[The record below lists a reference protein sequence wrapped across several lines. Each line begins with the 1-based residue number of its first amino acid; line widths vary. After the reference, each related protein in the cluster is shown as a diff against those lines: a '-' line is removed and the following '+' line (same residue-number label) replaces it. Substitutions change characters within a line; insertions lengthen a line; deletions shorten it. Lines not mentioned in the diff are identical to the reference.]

1 MEDKMLIK
9 KYRQL
14 DYDLAS
20 VHSLLNS
27 TRENRFRLFVPTES
41 NCRIVA
47 EQLNLLK
54 NRIDALEVAGK
65 PFEFIKNHFQDFFY
79 NLNLQFETMRSNP
92 QGYIYFLGGQIT
104 PMILCAE
111 NFTDGYN
118 LLISRFSCIKEIV
131 NVLQANCR
139 DDRQKTALSDALG
152 YMKNNLNVNK
162 CEYHSFYEFLGKE
175 KEDALINL
183 VEDTEQFLDEKQQQL
198 SGGRNEEYVML
209 ADSATLPVDIE
220 RYKNILSV
228 NIGVNMDELLQW
240 YEAETEKTRKECFDI
255 ARSLDI
261 PENNPQTMAEINDI
275 LLKYAGPADSPEE
288 MYARANSYI
297 KRTRA
302 IAHEYVWMPKDEN
315 CVIEKVPVQLKVAY
329 PWGGYEG
336 GYRFKN
342 PIVGRMFLNN
352 YNYKAITDGWMKIN
366 TLHEAYPGHHV
377 QHVRSITDPIP
388 ETMKIGAKNVPLHEG
403 TCLRTERAFEFVF
416 AEDPFYPLFVAYRR
430 HHTSVRIK
438 VDLWLR
444 YFGKTIGEAVDLY
457 QQELGFDRQTARYQV
472 QAHENDEGYFTSYYY
487 GMKKLCE
494 WEKLYGYDK
503 KSYTQLLFSVGG
515 VSLENFKL
523 YLDMTDEEK
532 FMLTHAFGSLYQFE

>member
-1 MEDKMLIK
+1 MENAKLIK
-9 KYRQL
+9 TYRML
-14 DYDLAS
+14 DYDLAK

-27 TRENRFRLFVPTES
+27 TRENKTDLFVPTAS
-41 NCRIVA
+41 NCRIVK

-54 NRIDALEVAGK
+54 ARIDALEAPAK
-65 PFEFIKNHFQDFFY
+65 PFEFIKNHFNDFFY
-79 NLNLQFETMRSNP
+79 NLNMQFETISSDP
-92 QGYIYFLGGQIT
+92 QGYLYSLGWKIV
-104 PMILCAE
+104 PMILDAE
-111 NFTDGYN
+111 DFTAGYDI
-118 LLISRFSCIKEIV
+118 LLSRLGSIKEIV
-131 NVLQANCR
+131 NVLEANCT
-139 DDRQKTALSDALG
+139 DEKQKLALSDAIG

-162 CEYHSFYEFLGKE
+162 VEYRSFYEFLGEE
-175 KEDALINL
+175 KVTILLSL
-183 VEDTEQFLDEKQQQL
+183 VEDTESFLGDKQQIL
-198 SGGRNEEYVML
+198 SDGRSEEYAML
-209 ADSATLPVDIE
+209 PDDAVLPQNIE
-220 RYKNILSV
+220 KYRNALSV
-228 NIGVNMDELLQW
+228 NVGVNMEELLQW

-261 PENNPQTMAEINDI
+261 PENNPQTMADINDI

-288 MYARANSYI
+288 MYERANSYI

-302 IAHEYVWMPKDEN
+302 IAHEYVWLPEDEQCN
-315 CVIEKVPVQLKVAY
+315 IHKVPIQLKVAY

-336 GYRFKN
+336 GYRFKT

-352 YNYKAITDGWMKIN
+352 YNFKAITDGWMKIN

-444 YFGKTIGEAVDLY
+444 YFGKTIGDAVDLY
-457 QQELGFDRQTARYQV
+457 QQELGFDRQTARFQV

-503 KSYTQLLFSVGG
+503 KTYTQMLFSVGG

-523 YLDMTDEEK
+523 YLDMTEDEK
-532 FMLTHAFGSLYQFE
+532 FMLTHAFGSLYQFD

>member
-1 MEDKMLIK
+1 MENAKLIK
-9 KYRQL
+9 TYRML
-14 DYDLAS
+14 DYDLAK

-27 TRENRFRLFVPTES
+27 TRENKSSLFVPTDA
-41 NCRIVA
+41 NCRIVK

-54 NRIDALEVAGK
+54 ERIDTLETPAK
-65 PFEFIKNHFQDFFY
+65 PFEFIKNHFNDFFY
-79 NLNLQFETMRSNP
+79 ALNLQFETISSNP
-92 QGYIYFLGGQIT
+92 QGYLYSLGWKIV
-104 PMILCAE
+104 PMILDAE
-111 NFTDGYN
+111 DFTAGYDI
-118 LLISRFSCIKEIV
+118 LISRLGAIKDIV
-131 NVLQANCR
+131 SVLEVNCR
-139 DDRQKTALSDALG
+139 DEKQKLALSEAIG
-152 YMKNNLNVNK
+152 YMKNNLGVNK
-162 CEYHSFYEFLGKE
+162 VEYRSFYEFLGKE
-175 KEDALINL
+175 KETALLNL
-183 VEDTEQFLDEKQQQL
+183 VEETESFLDEKQQIL
-198 SGGRNEEYVML
+198 SDGKSEKYAML
-209 ADSATLPVDIE
+209 DDSAILPQDIE
-220 RYKNILSV
+220 KYKNALSV

-240 YEAETEKTRKECFDI
+240 YEAETEKTRKECFEI

-261 PENNPQTMAEINDI
+261 PENNPQTMADINNI
-275 LLKYAGPADSPEE
+275 LLKYAGPADTADE
-288 MYARANSYI
+288 MYERANSYI

-302 IAHEYVWMPKDEN
+302 IAHEYVWLPEDEN
-315 CVIEKVPVQLKVAY
+315 CIISKVPIQLKVAY

-336 GYRFKN
+336 GYRFKT

-352 YNYKAITDGWMKIN
+352 YNFKAITDGWMKIN

-444 YFGKTIGEAVDLY
+444 YFGKTIGDAVDLY
-457 QQELGFDRQTARYQV
+457 QQELGFDRQTARFQV

-503 KSYTQLLFSVGG
+503 MSYTKLLFSVGG

-523 YLDMTDEEK
+523 YLDMTEDEK
-532 FMLTHAFGSLYQFE
+532 FMLTHAFGSLYQFD

>member
-198 SGGRNEEYVML
+198 SGGRSEEYVML

-403 TCLRTERAFEFVF
+403 TCLGTERAFEFVF

>member
-1 MEDKMLIK
+1 MENAKLIK
-9 KYRQL
+9 TYRML
-14 DYDLAS
+14 DYDLAK

-27 TRENRFRLFVPTES
+27 TRENKSSLFVPTDA
-41 NCRIVA
+41 NCRIVK

-54 NRIDALEVAGK
+54 ERIDTLETPAK
-65 PFEFIKNHFQDFFY
+65 PFEFIKNHFNDFFY
-79 NLNLQFETMRSNP
+79 ALNLQFETISSNP
-92 QGYIYFLGGQIT
+92 QGYLYSLGWKIV
-104 PMILCAE
+104 PMILDAE
-111 NFTDGYN
+111 DFTAGYDI
-118 LLISRFSCIKEIV
+118 LISRLGAIKDIV
-131 NVLQANCR
+131 SVLEVNCR
-139 DDRQKTALSDALG
+139 DEKQKLALSEAIG
-152 YMKNNLNVNK
+152 YMKNNLGVNK
-162 CEYHSFYEFLGKE
+162 VEYRSFYEFLGKE
-175 KEDALINL
+175 KETALLNL
-183 VEDTEQFLDEKQQQL
+183 VEETESFLNEKQQIL
-198 SGGRNEEYVML
+198 SDGKSEKYAML
-209 ADSATLPVDIE
+209 DDSAVLPQDIE
-220 RYKNILSV
+220 KYKNALSV

-240 YEAETEKTRKECFDI
+240 YEAETEKTRKECFEI

-261 PENNPQTMAEINDI
+261 PENNPQTMADINNI
-275 LLKYAGPADSPEE
+275 LLKYAGPADTADE
-288 MYARANSYI
+288 MYERANSYI

-302 IAHEYVWMPKDEN
+302 IAHEYVWLPEDEN
-315 CVIEKVPVQLKVAY
+315 CIISKVPIQLKVAY

-336 GYRFKN
+336 GYRFKT

-352 YNYKAITDGWMKIN
+352 YNFKAITDGWMKIN

-444 YFGKTIGEAVDLY
+444 YFGKTIGDAVDLY
-457 QQELGFDRQTARYQV
+457 QQELGFDRQTARFQV

-503 KSYTQLLFSVGG
+503 MSYTKLLFSVGG

-523 YLDMTDEEK
+523 YLDMTEDEK
-532 FMLTHAFGSLYQFE
+532 FMLTHAFGSLYQFD

>member
-1 MEDKMLIK
+1 MENAKLIK
-9 KYRQL
+9 TYRML
-14 DYDLAS
+14 DYDLAK

-27 TRENRFRLFVPTES
+27 TRENKSSLFVPTDA
-41 NCRIVA
+41 NCRIVK

-54 NRIDALEVAGK
+54 ERIDALETPAK
-65 PFEFIKNHFQDFFY
+65 PFEFIKNHFNDFFY
-79 NLNLQFETMRSNP
+79 ALNLQFETISSNP
-92 QGYIYFLGGQIT
+92 QGYLYSLGWKIV
-104 PMILCAE
+104 PMILDAE
-111 NFTDGYN
+111 DFTAGYDI
-118 LLISRFSCIKEIV
+118 LISRLGAIKDIV
-131 NVLQANCR
+131 SVLEVNCR
-139 DDRQKTALSDALG
+139 DEKQKLALSEAIG
-152 YMKNNLNVNK
+152 YMKNNLGVNK
-162 CEYHSFYEFLGKE
+162 VEYRSFYEFLGKE
-175 KEDALINL
+175 KETALLNL
-183 VEDTEQFLDEKQQQL
+183 VEETESFLNEKQQIL
-198 SGGRNEEYVML
+198 SDGKSEKYAML
-209 ADSATLPVDIE
+209 DDSAVLPQDIE
-220 RYKNILSV
+220 KYKNALSV

-240 YEAETEKTRKECFDI
+240 YEAETEKTRKECFEI

-261 PENNPQTMAEINDI
+261 PENNPQTMADINNI
-275 LLKYAGPADSPEE
+275 LLKYAGPADTADE
-288 MYARANSYI
+288 MYERANSYI

-302 IAHEYVWMPKDEN
+302 IAHEYVWLPEDEN
-315 CVIEKVPVQLKVAY
+315 CIISKVPIQLKVAY

-336 GYRFKN
+336 GYRFKT

-352 YNYKAITDGWMKIN
+352 YNFKAITDGWMKIN

-444 YFGKTIGEAVDLY
+444 YFGKTIGDAVDLY
-457 QQELGFDRQTARYQV
+457 QQELGFDRQTARFQV

-503 KSYTQLLFSVGG
+503 MSYTKLLFSVGG

-523 YLDMTDEEK
+523 YLDMTEDEK
-532 FMLTHAFGSLYQFE
+532 FMLTHAFGSLYQFD

>member
-14 DYDLAS
+14 DYDLAKLY
-20 VHSLLNS
+20 SLLNS
-27 TRENRFRLFVPTES
+27 TRENRFNLFIPTES
-41 NCRIVA
+41 NCRITG

-54 NRIDALEVAGK
+54 NRIDALETNSK
-65 PFEFIKNHFQDFFY
+65 PFEFIKNHFNDFFY
-79 NLNLQFETMRSNP
+79 ALSLQFETMKNNP
-92 QGYIYFLGGQIT
+92 QGYLYSLGWKIV
-104 PMILCAE
+104 PMILDAE
-111 NFTDGYN
+111 DFTAAYDI
-118 LLISRFSCIKEIV
+118 LISRLGCIKEIV
-131 NVLQANCR
+131 DVLEANCK
-139 DDRQKTALSDALG
+139 DEKQKNDLSEAMG

-162 CEYHSFYEFLGKE
+162 VEYHSFYEFLGAE
-175 KEDALINL
+175 KENTLIRL
-183 VEDTEQFLDEKQQQL
+183 VEDVEQYLGEKQQLL
-198 SGGRNEEYVML
+198 SCGKTEEYSML
-209 ADSATLPVDIE
+209 SDDAVLPQNIE
-220 RYKNILSV
+220 KYRNALSV
-228 NIGVNMDELLQW
+228 NIGVNLDELLQW

-255 ARSLDI
+255 ARKLDI
-261 PENNPQTMAEINDI
+261 PENNPQTMGDINDI
-275 LLKYAGPADSPEE
+275 LLKYAGPADSADE
-288 MYARANSYI
+288 MYERANGYI

-302 IAHEYVWMPKDEN
+302 IAHEYVWMPEDEN
-315 CVIEKVPVQLKVAY
+315 CVISKVPIQLKVAY

-342 PIVGRMFLNN
+342 PIIGRMFLNN
-352 YNYKAITDGWMKIN
+352 YNFKAITDGWMKIN

-416 AEDPFYPLFVAYRR
+416 AEDLFYPLFVAYRR

-444 YFGKTIGEAVDLY
+444 YFGKTIGDAVDLY
-457 QQELGFDRQTARYQV
+457 QKELGFDRQTARFQV

-523 YLDMTDEEK
+523 YLDMTEDEK
-532 FMLTHAFGSLYQFE
+532 FMLTHAFGSMYQFD

>member
-14 DYDLAS
+14 DYDLAA

-118 LLISRFSCIKEIV
+118 LLISRFSFIKEIV

>member
-1 MEDKMLIK
+1 MENVKLIK
-9 KYRQL
+9 TYRML
-14 DYDLAS
+14 DYDIAK

-27 TRENRFRLFVPTES
+27 TRENKMSLFVPTEA
-41 NCRIVA
+41 NCRIVK

-54 NRIDALEVAGK
+54 ERIDALETPGK
-65 PFEFIKNHFQDFFY
+65 PFEFIKNHFNDFFF
-79 NLNLQFETMRSNP
+79 NLNLQFETISNNP
-92 QGYIYFLGGQIT
+92 KGYIYSLGNKIV
-104 PMILCAE
+104 PLILDAE
-111 NFTDGYN
+111 DFTAGYDI
-118 LLISRFSCIKEIV
+118 LISRFGCIKDIV
-131 NVLQANCR
+131 NVLEENCK
-139 DDRQKTALSDALG
+139 DEKQKIALADALG
-152 YMKNNLNVNK
+152 YMKNNLDVNK

-175 KEDALINL
+175 KEDALISL
-183 VEDTEQFLDEKQQQL
+183 VEDVESFLGEKQQQL
-198 SGGRNEEYVML
+198 SGGKSEEYVML
-209 ADSATLPVDIE
+209 ADDATLPVDIE
-220 RYKNILSV
+220 RYKNALAV
-228 NIGVNMDELLQW
+228 NIGVNMDEILQW

-261 PENNPQTMAEINDI
+261 PENDPQTMEDINNI
-275 LLKYAGPADSPEE
+275 LLKYAGPADSADE
-288 MYARANSYI
+288 MFARANSYI

-302 IAHEYVWMPKDEN
+302 IAHEYVWLPEDEQ
-315 CVIEKVPVQLKVAY
+315 CTIKPVPIQLKVAY

-342 PIVGRMFLNN
+342 PIMGRMFLNN
-352 YNYKAITDGWMKIN
+352 YNFKAITDGWMKIN
-366 TLHEAYPGHHV
+366 TLHEAYPGHHI

-388 ETMKIGAKNVPLHEG
+388 ETMKIGAKNFPLHEG

-444 YFGKTIGEAVDLY
+444 YFGKTIGDAVDLY
-457 QQELGFDRQTARYQV
+457 QKELGFDRQTARYQV
-472 QAHENDEGYFTSYYY
+472 QAHEKDEGYFTSYYY

-503 KSYTQLLFSVGG
+503 KTFTQMLFSVGG

-523 YLDMTDEEK
+523 YLDMTEDEK
-532 FMLTHAFGSLYQFE
+532 FMLTHAFGSLYQFD

>member
-1 MEDKMLIK
+1 MENEKLIQT
-9 KYRQL
+9 YRVL
-14 DYDLAS
+14 DFDLAKL
-20 VHSLLNS
+20 HSLLNN
-27 TRENRFRLFVPTES
+27 TRENKSRLFVPNAA
-41 NCRIVA
+41 NCSIVK
-47 EQLNLLK
+47 EQLDMLK
-54 NRIDALEVAGK
+54 RRIDALETPGK
-65 PFEFIKNHFQDFFY
+65 PFEFIKNHFNDFFSA
-79 NLNLQFETMRSNP
+79 LNMKFDGMQRNP
-92 QGYIYFLGGQIT
+92 SSYIYSIGWAVVPLVLDAEDFTAAYDILIT
-104 PMILCAE
+104 
-111 NFTDGYN
+111 
-118 LLISRFSCIKEIV
+118 RFGCVKEIV
-131 NVLQANCR
+131 NTLGLNCA
-139 DDRQKTALSDALG
+139 DQKQKNALADALG
-152 YMKNNLNVNK
+152 YMKNNLEAAK
-162 CEYHSFYEFLGKE
+162 PEYRSFYEFLG
-175 KEDALINL
+175 
-183 VEDTEQFLDEKQQQL
+183 DEKVNALLDTVEEISAFLGEKQAEL
-198 SGGRNEEYVML
+198 ACDGAEEYAML
-209 ADSATLPVDIE
+209 VDDATLPVDIE
-220 RYKNILSV
+220 HYRNALAI

-255 ARSLDI
+255 ARNLDI
-261 PENNPQTMAEINDI
+261 PENNPQTMEDINNI
-275 LLKYAGPADSPEE
+275 LLKYAGPADSAEE
-288 MYARANSYI
+288 MFARANGYI

-302 IAHEYVWMPKDEN
+302 IAHEYVWLPEDEN
-315 CVIEKVPVQLKVAY
+315 CSITPVPLQLKVAY

-336 GYRFKN
+336 GYRFKS
-342 PIVGRMFLNN
+342 PILGRMFLNN

-366 TLHEAYPGHHV
+366 TLHEAYPGHHI

-457 QQELGFDRQTARYQV
+457 VKELGFDRQTARFQV

-494 WEKLYGYDK
+494 WEKQYGYDK
-503 KSYTQLLFSVGG
+503 KTFTQMLFSVGG

-532 FMLTHAFGSLYQFE
+532 FMLTHAFGSLYQFA

>member
-1 MEDKMLIK
+1 MENAKLIK
-9 KYRQL
+9 TYRML
-14 DYDLAS
+14 DYDLAK

-27 TRENRFRLFVPTES
+27 TRENKSSLFVPTDA
-41 NCRIVA
+41 NCRIVK

-54 NRIDALEVAGK
+54 ERIDALETPAK
-65 PFEFIKNHFQDFFY
+65 PFEFIKNHFNDFFY
-79 NLNLQFETMRSNP
+79 ALNLQFETISSNP
-92 QGYIYFLGGQIT
+92 QGYLYSLGWKIV
-104 PMILCAE
+104 PMILDSE
-111 NFTDGYN
+111 DFTAGYDI
-118 LLISRFSCIKEIV
+118 LISRLGAIKDIV
-131 NVLQANCR
+131 SVLEVNCR
-139 DDRQKTALSDALG
+139 DEKQKLALSEAIG
-152 YMKNNLNVNK
+152 YMKNNLGVNK
-162 CEYHSFYEFLGKE
+162 VEYRSFYEFLGKE
-175 KEDALINL
+175 KETALLNL
-183 VEDTEQFLDEKQQQL
+183 VEETESFLDEKQQIL
-198 SGGRNEEYVML
+198 SDGKSEKYAML
-209 ADSATLPVDIE
+209 DDSAILPQDIE
-220 RYKNILSV
+220 KYKNALSV

-240 YEAETEKTRKECFDI
+240 YEAETEKTRKECFEI

-261 PENNPQTMAEINDI
+261 PENNPQTMADINNI
-275 LLKYAGPADSPEE
+275 LLKYAGPADTADE
-288 MYARANSYI
+288 MYERANSYI

-302 IAHEYVWMPKDEN
+302 IAHEYVWLPEDEN
-315 CVIEKVPVQLKVAY
+315 CIISKVPIQLKVAY

-336 GYRFKN
+336 GYRFKT

-352 YNYKAITDGWMKIN
+352 YNFKAITDGWMKIN

-444 YFGKTIGEAVDLY
+444 YFGKTIGDAVDLY
-457 QQELGFDRQTARYQV
+457 QQELGFDRQTARFQV

-503 KSYTQLLFSVGG
+503 MSYTKLLFSVGG

-523 YLDMTDEEK
+523 YLDMTEDEK
-532 FMLTHAFGSLYQFE
+532 FMLTHAFGSLYQFD

>member
-14 DYDLAS
+14 DYDLAA

-118 LLISRFSCIKEIV
+118 LLISRFSFIKEIV

-198 SGGRNEEYVML
+198 SGGRSEEYVML

>member
-1 MEDKMLIK
+1 MENAKLIK
-9 KYRQL
+9 TYRML
-14 DYDLAS
+14 DYDLAK

-27 TRENRFRLFVPTES
+27 TRENKSSLFVPTDA
-41 NCRIVA
+41 NCRIVK

-54 NRIDALEVAGK
+54 ERIDTLETPAK
-65 PFEFIKNHFQDFFY
+65 PFEFIKNHFNDFFY
-79 NLNLQFETMRSNP
+79 ALNLQFETISSNP
-92 QGYIYFLGGQIT
+92 QGYLYSLGWKIV
-104 PMILCAE
+104 PMILDSE
-111 NFTDGYN
+111 DFTAGYDI
-118 LLISRFSCIKEIV
+118 LISRLGAIKDIV
-131 NVLQANCR
+131 SVLEVNCR
-139 DDRQKTALSDALG
+139 DEKQKLALSEAIG
-152 YMKNNLNVNK
+152 YMKNNLGVNK
-162 CEYHSFYEFLGKE
+162 VEYRSFYEFLGKE
-175 KEDALINL
+175 KETALLNL
-183 VEDTEQFLDEKQQQL
+183 VEETESFLNEKQQIL
-198 SGGRNEEYVML
+198 SDGKSEKYAML
-209 ADSATLPVDIE
+209 DDSAILPQDIE
-220 RYKNILSV
+220 KYKNALSV

-240 YEAETEKTRKECFDI
+240 YEAETEKTRKECFEI

-261 PENNPQTMAEINDI
+261 PENNPQTMADINNI
-275 LLKYAGPADSPEE
+275 LLKYAGPADTADE
-288 MYARANSYI
+288 MYERANSYI

-302 IAHEYVWMPKDEN
+302 IAHEYVWLPEDQN
-315 CVIEKVPVQLKVAY
+315 CIISKVPIQLKVAY

-336 GYRFKN
+336 GYRFKT

-352 YNYKAITDGWMKIN
+352 YNFKAITDGWMKIN

-444 YFGKTIGEAVDLY
+444 YFGKTIGDAVDLY
-457 QQELGFDRQTARYQV
+457 QQELGFDRQTARFQV

-503 KSYTQLLFSVGG
+503 MSYTKLLFSVGG

-523 YLDMTDEEK
+523 YLDMTEDEK
-532 FMLTHAFGSLYQFE
+532 FMLTHAFGSLYQFD

>member
-1 MEDKMLIK
+1 MEEKILIK

-14 DYDLAS
+14 DFDLAKLY
-20 VHSLLNS
+20 SLLNS
-27 TRENRFRLFVPTES
+27 TRENRYKLFVPTES
-41 NCRIVA
+41 NCRIIG
-47 EQLNLLK
+47 EQLNMLK
-54 NRIDALEVAGK
+54 DRIDALEVCGK
-65 PFEFIKNHFQDFFY
+65 PFEFIKNHFNDFFY
-79 NLNLQFETMRSNP
+79 NLNMQFETAKNNP
-92 QGYIYFLGGQIT
+92 KGYVYFLGGKIT

-118 LLISRFSCIKEIV
+118 LLMSRLGFIKEIV
-131 NVLQANCR
+131 DVLEAKCR
-139 DDRQKTALSDALG
+139 NEKQKIALADALG
-152 YMKNNLNVNK
+152 YMKNNLDVNK

-175 KEDALINL
+175 KEDALIAL
-183 VEDTEQFLDEKQQQL
+183 VEDIENYLDAKQQLL
-198 SGGRNEEYVML
+198 SGGKSEEYAML
-209 ADSATLPVDIE
+209 ADDAVLPLDIE
-220 RYKNILSV
+220 HYKNALSV

-255 ARSLDI
+255 ARNLDI

-302 IAHEYVWMPKDEN
+302 IAHEYVWMPEDEN

-336 GYRFKN
+336 GYRYKN
-342 PIVGRMFLNN
+342 PIIGRMFLNN
-352 YNYKAITDGWMKIN
+352 YNYRAITDGWMKIN

-377 QHVRSITDPIP
+377 QHIRSITDPIP

-457 QQELGFDRQTARYQV
+457 QHELGFDRMTARYQV

-503 KSYTQLLFSVGG
+503 KTYTQMLFSVGG

-523 YLDMTDEEK
+523 YLDMSDDEK

>member
-403 TCLRTERAFEFVF
+403 TCLRTERVFEFVF

>member
-1 MEDKMLIK
+1 MENAKLIK
-9 KYRQL
+9 TYRML
-14 DYDLAS
+14 DYDLAK

-27 TRENRFRLFVPTES
+27 TRENKSSLFVPTDA
-41 NCRIVA
+41 NCRIVK

-54 NRIDALEVAGK
+54 ERIDTLETPAK
-65 PFEFIKNHFQDFFY
+65 PFEFIKNHFNDFFY
-79 NLNLQFETMRSNP
+79 ALNLQFETISSNP
-92 QGYIYFLGGQIT
+92 QGYLYSLGWKIV
-104 PMILCAE
+104 PMILDAE
-111 NFTDGYN
+111 DFTAGYDI
-118 LLISRFSCIKEIV
+118 LISRLGAIKDIV
-131 NVLQANCR
+131 SVLEVNCR
-139 DDRQKTALSDALG
+139 DEKQKLALSEAIG
-152 YMKNNLNVNK
+152 YMKNNLGVNK
-162 CEYHSFYEFLGKE
+162 VEYRSFYEFLGKE
-175 KEDALINL
+175 KETALLNL
-183 VEDTEQFLDEKQQQL
+183 VEETESFLNEKQQIL
-198 SGGRNEEYVML
+198 SDGKSEKYAML
-209 ADSATLPVDIE
+209 DDSAILPQDIE
-220 RYKNILSV
+220 KYKNALSV

-240 YEAETEKTRKECFDI
+240 YEAETEKTRKECFEI

-261 PENNPQTMAEINDI
+261 PENNPQTMADINNI
-275 LLKYAGPADSPEE
+275 LLKYAGPADTADE
-288 MYARANSYI
+288 MYERANSYI

-302 IAHEYVWMPKDEN
+302 IAHEYVWLPEDEN
-315 CVIEKVPVQLKVAY
+315 CIISKVPIQLKVAY

-336 GYRFKN
+336 GYRFKT

-352 YNYKAITDGWMKIN
+352 YNFKAITDGWMKIN

-444 YFGKTIGEAVDLY
+444 YFGKTIGDAVDLY
-457 QQELGFDRQTARYQV
+457 QQELGFDRQTARFQV

-503 KSYTQLLFSVGG
+503 MSYTKLLFSVGG

-523 YLDMTDEEK
+523 YLDMTEDEK
-532 FMLTHAFGSLYQFE
+532 FMLTHAFGSLYQFD

>member
-152 YMKNNLNVNK
+152 YMKNNLNLNK
-162 CEYHSFYEFLGKE
+162 CEYHIFYEFLGKE

-198 SGGRNEEYVML
+198 SGGRSEEYVML

>member
-198 SGGRNEEYVML
+198 SGGRSEEYVML

>member
-1 MEDKMLIK
+1 MENAKLIK
-9 KYRQL
+9 TYRML
-14 DYDLAS
+14 DYDLAK

-27 TRENRFRLFVPTES
+27 TRENKSSLFVPTDA
-41 NCRIVA
+41 NCRIVK

-54 NRIDALEVAGK
+54 ERIDTLETPAK
-65 PFEFIKNHFQDFFY
+65 PFEFIKNHFNDFFY
-79 NLNLQFETMRSNP
+79 ALNLQFETISSNP
-92 QGYIYFLGGQIT
+92 QGYLYSLGWKIV
-104 PMILCAE
+104 PMILDSE
-111 NFTDGYN
+111 DFTAGYDI
-118 LLISRFSCIKEIV
+118 LISRLGAIKDIV
-131 NVLQANCR
+131 SVLEVNCR
-139 DDRQKTALSDALG
+139 DEKQKLALSEAIG
-152 YMKNNLNVNK
+152 YMKNNLGVNK
-162 CEYHSFYEFLGKE
+162 VEYRSFYEFLGKE
-175 KEDALINL
+175 KETALLNL
-183 VEDTEQFLDEKQQQL
+183 VEETESFLNEKQQIL
-198 SGGRNEEYVML
+198 SDGKSEKYAML
-209 ADSATLPVDIE
+209 DDSAVLPQDIE
-220 RYKNILSV
+220 KYKNALSV

-240 YEAETEKTRKECFDI
+240 YEAETEKTRKECFEI

-261 PENNPQTMAEINDI
+261 PENNPQTMADINNI
-275 LLKYAGPADSPEE
+275 LLKYAGPADTADE
-288 MYARANSYI
+288 MYERANSYI

-302 IAHEYVWMPKDEN
+302 IAHEYVWLPEDEN
-315 CVIEKVPVQLKVAY
+315 CIISKVPIQLKVAY

-336 GYRFKN
+336 GYRFKT

-352 YNYKAITDGWMKIN
+352 YNFKAITDGWMKIN

-444 YFGKTIGEAVDLY
+444 YFGKTIGDAVDLY
-457 QQELGFDRQTARYQV
+457 QQELGFDRQTARFQV

-503 KSYTQLLFSVGG
+503 MSYTKLLFSVGG

-523 YLDMTDEEK
+523 YLDMTEDEK
-532 FMLTHAFGSLYQFE
+532 FMLTHAFGSLYQFD

>member
-1 MEDKMLIK
+1 MENAKLIK
-9 KYRQL
+9 TYRML
-14 DYDLAS
+14 DYDLAK

-27 TRENRFRLFVPTES
+27 TRENKSSLFVPTDA
-41 NCRIVA
+41 NCRIVK

-54 NRIDALEVAGK
+54 ERIDTLETPAK
-65 PFEFIKNHFQDFFY
+65 PFEFIKNHFNDFFY
-79 NLNLQFETMRSNP
+79 ALNLQFETISSNP
-92 QGYIYFLGGQIT
+92 QGYLYSLGWKIV
-104 PMILCAE
+104 PMILDAE
-111 NFTDGYN
+111 DFTAGYDI
-118 LLISRFSCIKEIV
+118 LISRLGAIKDIV
-131 NVLQANCR
+131 SVLEVNCR
-139 DDRQKTALSDALG
+139 DEKQKLALSEAIG
-152 YMKNNLNVNK
+152 YMKNNLGVNK
-162 CEYHSFYEFLGKE
+162 VEYRSFYEFLGKE
-175 KEDALINL
+175 KETALLNL
-183 VEDTEQFLDEKQQQL
+183 VEETESFLDEKQQIL
-198 SGGRNEEYVML
+198 SDGKSEKYAML
-209 ADSATLPVDIE
+209 DDSAVLPQDIE
-220 RYKNILSV
+220 KYKNALSV

-240 YEAETEKTRKECFDI
+240 YEAETEKTRKECFEI

-261 PENNPQTMAEINDI
+261 PENNPQTMADINNI
-275 LLKYAGPADSPEE
+275 LLKYAGPADTADE
-288 MYARANSYI
+288 MYERANSYI

-302 IAHEYVWMPKDEN
+302 IAHEYVWLPEDEN
-315 CVIEKVPVQLKVAY
+315 CIISKVPIQLKVAY

-336 GYRFKN
+336 GYRFKT

-352 YNYKAITDGWMKIN
+352 YNFKAITDGWMKIN

-444 YFGKTIGEAVDLY
+444 YFGKTIGDAVDLY
-457 QQELGFDRQTARYQV
+457 QQELGFDRQTARFQV

-503 KSYTQLLFSVGG
+503 MSYTKLLFSVGG

-523 YLDMTDEEK
+523 YLDMTEDEK
-532 FMLTHAFGSLYQFE
+532 FMLTHAFGSLYQFD